1 MKDYQKFYID
11 YNVDQQNMQRNADL
25 RINASLEGIKDAA
38 AVLRDKIKQNEQD
51 QVPDAFKAYV
61 QSVGAAY
68 GEGSGKEVEHR
79 ALSLYE
85 QMTGKSLIQD
95 LRDNGHS
102 SFTQGLLQSLTFSA
116 TYRTS
121 AEDNISAITGQP
133 VGTSEK
139 VSQGCGK
146 VLGAGTAGAALGALA
161 GKLSHSGK
169 VGTIVGLAAAGL
181 SAVLAFVT
189 GGKG

>member
-1 MKDYQKFYID
+1 
-11 YNVDQQNMQRNADL
+11 
-25 RINASLEGIKDAA
+25 
-38 AVLRDKIKQNEQD
+38 
-51 QVPDAFKAYV
+51 
-61 QSVGAAY
+61 
-68 GEGSGKEVEHR
+68 
-79 ALSLYE
+79 
-85 QMTGKSLIQD
+85 MTGKSLIQD

-146 VLGAGTAGAALGALA
+146 VLGAGAAGAALGALA
-161 GKLSHSGK
+161 GIPAYGYRLCKGE
-169 VGTIVGLAAAGL
+169 AGGDEWCQTL
-181 SAVLAFVT
+181 PDR
-189 GGKG
+189 